1 MLVMY
6 LLLAAS
12 HHQGPLALA
21 IIELG
26 NAYNWLPRITL
37 WCVLAEELEVLADIK
52 TSIKSLY
59 YY

>member
-12 HHQGPLALA
+12 RHQGPLALA
-21 IIELG
+21 FIELG
-26 NAYNWLPRITL
+26 NACKWLPRVTL
-37 WCVLAEELEVLADIK
+37 WCVLAEELEVLADIRI
-52 TSIKSLY
+52 SIKALY